1 MNCAL
6 PLVAPENSQAADF
19 AAGTAQKP
27 AALSQSHFVAKALSA
42 PLVVVRER
50 WSHMSSVSG
59 FDPLFAELQ
68 SELPGRVSSL
78 FIQSIPHSS
87 NPLVRICRRIRDR
100 RHEQLRALAPFPSC
114 TVAHEK
120 AAAALLRHIQADSRA
135 LGILSV
141 AESQLG
147 GHLISAPADIKKRL
161 IICLHQPPSQLR
173 LFWKDFS
180 VLRDVGAVVCLGGN
194 LVDHVR
200 QHTDAPVWHLKHGVN
215 LEFFRPQENAVKAGP
230 PRLIF
235 VGHWLRDF
243 EVLQKAF
250 AIIRAARP
258 DVELDCVVPTDRRNN
273 DAIMK
278 LARDPLVR
286 WHAGISAEALR
297 DLYARATL
305 MFMPLAD
312 CVANNGIVEALASGL
327 PIVTSNIGAIG
338 EYVTADC
345 GTLCTP
351 DDPADHARAALHWLE
366 QSRCHEGRPGSRA
379 FAEQN
384 LDWAVIARQFAS
396 LADQLAVPAACHNGG
411 R

>member
-6 PLVAPENSQAADF
+6 PLVAPEKSQAANF
-19 AAGTAQKP
+19 AADAAQLP
-27 AALSQSHFVAKALSA
+27 AALSQSGHKTLSA

-68 SELPGRVSSL
+68 SAFPGRVTSL

-87 NPLVRICRRIRDR
+87 NPLVRICRRIRGR

-120 AAAALLRHIQADSRA
+120 AAAALLRHLQADSRA

-147 GHLISAPADIKKRL
+147 GHLVSAPADIKKRL

-200 QHTDAPVWHLKHGVN
+200 EHTDVPVWHLKHGVN
-215 LEFFRPQENAVKAGP
+215 LDFFRPEETAIKSGP
-230 PRLIF
+230 PRLIS

-258 DVELDCVVPTDRRNN
+258 DVELDCVVPTDRRNC

-278 LARDPLVR
+278 LARDPQVR

-312 CVANNGIVEALASGL
+312 CVANNGIVEALSSGL
-327 PIVTSNIGAIG
+327 PVVTSRIGAIQ
-338 EYVTADC
+338 EYVPTHC
-345 GTLCTP
+345 GTLCIP
-351 DDPADHARAALHWLE
+351 DDPADHARAVLHWLE
-366 QSRCHEGRPGSRA
+366 QLKRHECQPGSRA
-379 FAEQN
+379 FAEQH
-384 LDWAVIARQFAS
+384 LDWAQIARQLVYLTDHMAAHS
-396 LADQLAVPAACHNGG
+396 TCPA
-411 R
+411 

>member
-1 MNCAL
+1 MNCAF
-6 PLVAPENSQAADF
+6 PLVAAEKNQAADF
-19 AAGTAQKP
+19 ASGAAQLP
-27 AALSQSHFVAKALSA
+27 AALSHSGHKTLSA

-68 SELPGRVSSL
+68 SAFSGRVTSL
-78 FIQSIPHSS
+78 FIQPIPHSS
-87 NPLVRICRRIRDR
+87 NPLGRICRRIRDR

-120 AAAALLRHIQADSRA
+120 AAAALLRHLQADSQA

-147 GHLISAPADIKKRL
+147 GHLISAPAEIKKRL

-173 LFWKDFS
+173 LFWKDLS
-180 VLRDVGAVVCLGGN
+180 LLRDVGAVVCLGGN

-200 QHTDAPVWHLKHGVN
+200 EHTDVPVWHLKHGVN
-215 LEFFRPQENAVKAGP
+215 LDFFRPQQSAARSGP
-230 PRLIF
+230 PRLIS

-243 EVLQKAF
+243 EVLQKSF

-258 DVELDCVVPTDRRNN
+258 DVELDCVLPTDRRNS

-297 DLYARATL
+297 DLYASATL

-312 CVANNGIVEALASGL
+312 CVANNGIVEALSSGL
-327 PIVTSNIGAIG
+327 PVVTSRIGAIH
-338 EYVTADC
+338 EYVPADC

-351 DDPADHARAALHWLE
+351 DDPEDHARAVLHWLD
-366 QSRCHEGRPGSRA
+366 QLQLAQCTTGSRA
-379 FAEQN
+379 FAEQHLN
-384 LDWAVIARQFAS
+384 WSQIARQFSA
-396 LADQLAVPAACHNGG
+396 LADQMAADASCSA
-411 R
+411 

>member
-6 PLVAPENSQAADF
+6 PLAAPQSSQMADF
-19 AAGTAQKP
+19 A
-27 AALSQSHFVAKALSA
+27 SA
-42 PLVVVRER
+42 PANSRPGARALATRLVAVRER

-59 FDPLFAELQ
+59 FDPLFGALQ
-68 SELPGRVSSL
+68 SAFPDRVSSV

-87 NPLVRICRRIRDR
+87 NPLVRIFRRIRDR

-120 AAAALLRHIQADSRA
+120 AAAALLRHLQADSRA

-147 GHLISAPADIKKRL
+147 GHLITAPAEIKKRL

-180 VLRDVGAVVCLGGN
+180 VLRHVGAVVCLGGN

-200 QHTDAPVWHLKHGVN
+200 EHTDAPVWQLKHGVD
-215 LEFFRPQENAVKAGP
+215 LEFFRPDESAAARPGP
-230 PRLIF
+230 PRLIS

-243 EVLQKAF
+243 DVLEKAF
-250 AIIRAARP
+250 GIIRAARP
-258 DVELDCVVPTDRRNN
+258 DVELDCVLPADRRNS
-273 DAIMK
+273 DAVMK
-278 LARDPLVR
+278 LARDPKVR

-312 CVANNGIVEALASGL
+312 CVANNGIVEALSSGL
-327 PIVTSNIGAIG
+327 PIVTSRIGAIH
-338 EYVTADC
+338 EYVPADC

-351 DDPADHARAALHWLE
+351 DDPADHARAALQWLA
-366 QSRCHEGRPGSRA
+366 QLPQRRPGSRA
-379 FAEQN
+379 FAQQH
-384 LDWAVIARQFAS
+384 LDWSQIARQFAA
-396 LADQLAVPAACHNGG
+396 LADQMAAHALCPA
-411 R
+411 